1 MASIATLTTGR
12 KTPKRGGSKFIDR
25 IAVPMNGSGAKIF
38 LGSGVIA
45 NASGYADAPTAATG
59 LTALGVLEE
68 VVPGV
73 PTDSVTNAGSA
84 GDVVLQVSQGEFK
97 FDNSVG
103 DPVVQADFGKVCYWT
118 DDHTVCHTGSGK
130 SIAGTVTGLDASTDV
145 QSGAG
150 VWVNVGVTPIGLTGS
165 VGATGPTGPTGN
177 TGNTGPT
184 GAAGATGPTGP
195 A

>member
-1 MASIATLTTGR
+1 MASIATLTTAR
-12 KTPKRGGSKFIDR
+12 KTPKRGGSKVIDR
-25 IAVPMNGSGAKIF
+25 LAVPMNGSSAKIF
-38 LGSGVIA
+38 VGSGVIA
-45 NASGYADAPTAATG
+45 TSSGYGDAPTATTG
-59 LTALGVLEE
+59 LTALGVLEA
-68 VVPGV
+68 VPGV
-73 PTDSVTNAGSA
+73 PSDSITNAGSS
-84 GDVVLQVSQGEFK
+84 GDVILDVSQGEFK

-103 DPVVQADFGKVCYWT
+103 DAVVQADLGKVCYWE

-165 VGATGPTGPTGN
+165 TGATGPTGTTGATGPTGPTG
-177 TGNTGPT
+177 
-184 GAAGATGPTGP
+184 P